1 MKNAEN
7 KNIPK
12 AYRIREFC
20 NATSLGK
27 TKVFAM
33 LKNGTIASV
42 KVGGRRLIPA
52 TEVDRLL
59 EVRA

>member
-27 TKVFAM
+27 TM